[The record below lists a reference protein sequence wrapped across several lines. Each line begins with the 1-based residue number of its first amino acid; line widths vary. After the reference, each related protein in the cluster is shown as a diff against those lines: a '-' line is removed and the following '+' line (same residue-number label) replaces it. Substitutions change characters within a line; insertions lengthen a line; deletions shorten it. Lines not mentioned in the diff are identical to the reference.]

1 MAKDL
6 RVGSKKPIPLL
17 IDAKEEKALHANKQK
32 ASKVE
37 KAILSPEEELA
48 LLEND
53 ECLAVL
59 LTHLEED
66 KQLAK
71 DEMNYVD
78 SKLDRIETLLKIVD
92 TELYDKEDDTKPD
105 DIMRLLKAK

>member
-1 MAKDL
+1 M
-6 RVGSKKPIPLL
+6 
-17 IDAKEEKALHANKQK
+17 HANKQK

-53 ECLAVL
+53 ERLAVL
-59 LTHLEED
+59 LTHLEEG

-78 SKLDRIETLLKIVD
+78 SKLDRMETLLKIVGI
-92 TELYDKEDDTKPD
+92 ELDDEEDDTKPD